1 MDALITMWL
10 GGLVPPAVFLL
21 ILWLLLEPKCS
32 KRTACWVLAVFWGV
46 ELAVQ
51 GAVYALGG
59 SPELLFTLLPLT
71 LYLPAILGA
80 HLLSGRPVVPTAA
93 AWLLAL
99 LGQHLLVAVAKLLTA
114 LLAHAGGWMDGRL
127 WGWLF
132 ALTMLLGSAGLVWA
146 VWRWLRQPL
155 RAVAGELG
163 RGWAPLLALPLM
175 LLAVHSYFLSS
186 TTDPAGLFLL
196 LLTALAAFWVLARLM
211 TALATERKAR
221 ENNLEMAALKRDYAL
236 LQKKL
241 ELGRSY
247 RHDSRHHMNALSA
260 LLRQGQT
267 QAALDYVSNWQG
279 QLTQIE
285 NRSWCKNAAV
295 NAVLSAYLTQA
306 EEALC
311 AVEVQVSLPG
321 ELPVEELDL
330 CVALANALENAIH
343 ACRDLPEEERRV
355 KLELT
360 LADHG
365 RLTLHVENPCSGEV
379 EIGPDGFP
387 VKEPRE
393 GHGQGLKSI
402 AAVAGKY
409 HGMFQCDSREGVFSL
424 WVVLLDA
431 APEPR
436 RIHWV
441 PVVCGGILLAL
452 FLLNCMPTLAH
463 ALEAV
468 PGLGDVVRVV
478 DLRSYAWFWGDT
490 GVSVETPVLEGDRDA
505 VDAVEAKREEF
516 ISQMKDAFLYHAARK
531 HQGYVSQDVSYEVLR
546 DDETLFILRFDAVLY
561 AGNSVEYQRHV
572 VLDQAAGRVLELSDL
587 FLEDVNYAF
596 PISRE
601 IKAQMEEQV
610 KADIGD
616 YFLPGGIWPEEECFR
631 SIDPEEQDFYINED
645 GQLVIVF
652 AEYEVAPGSMGTP
665 EFVIPTEVLDGLLTQ
680 PSLLK

>member
-10 GGLVPPAVFLL
+10 GGLVPPAAFLW
-21 ILWLLLEPKCS
+21 ILWLLLEPKCP
-32 KRTACWVLAVFWGV
+32 KRTACWVLAGFLGL

-80 HLLSGRPVVPTAA
+80 HLLSGRPAVPTAA

-114 LLAHAGGWMDGRL
+114 LLAHAGGRMDGLL

-155 RAVAGELG
+155 RAVAGELDG
-163 RGWAPLLALPLM
+163 GWAPLLALPLM

-186 TTDPAGLFLL
+186 TTDSVGLILL
-196 LLTALAAFWVLARLM
+196 LLTALAAFWALARLM
-211 TALATERKAR
+211 TALAAERKAR
-221 ENNLEMAALKRDYAL
+221 EHDLEMEALKRDYAL
-236 LQKKL
+236 QQKKL

-260 LLRQGQT
+260 LLQQGET
-267 QAALDYVSNWQG
+267 QAALDYISNWQG

-285 NRSWCKNAAV
+285 NRRWCGNAAV

-306 EEALC
+306 EEAHC
-311 AVEVQVSLPG
+311 AVEAQVSLPG
-321 ELPVEELDL
+321 ALPVEELDL

-343 ACRDLPEEERRV
+343 ACRDLPEEERRIQ
-355 KLELT
+355 LELT

-365 RLTLHVENPCSGEV
+365 RLTLHVENACARAV

-387 VKEPRE
+387 AEEPRA
-393 GHGQGLKSI
+393 GHGQGLRSI

-409 HGMFQCDSREGVFSL
+409 HGMCQCECQNGTFSL

-431 APEPR
+431 AGSPV
-436 RIHWV
+436 RIHWA
-441 PVVCGGILLAL
+441 PVVCAAVALLL
-452 FLLNCMPTLAH
+452 FLLNCLPTLAH

-468 PGLGDVVRVV
+468 PGLGDVIRVV
-478 DLRSYAWFWGDT
+478 DLRSYSWAWGDT
-490 GVSVETPVLEGDRDA
+490 GVSVQTPVMEGDDE
-505 VDAVEAKREEF
+505 AVEQVEAQREAFLSE
-516 ISQMKDAFLYHAARK
+516 MEDAFLDHAARK
-531 HQGYVSQDVSYEVLR
+531 YQGYVSEDVSYQVLR
-546 DDETLFILRFDAVLY
+546 DDEELFILRFDAILY

-572 VLDQAAGRVLELSDL
+572 VLDKATGQVLELSDL
-587 FLEDVNYAF
+587 FLEDVNYVF

-601 IKAQMEEQV
+601 IRAQMEEQV
-610 KADIGD
+610 NADLGD
-616 YFLPGGIWPEEECFR
+616 YFLPGGIWPEEDCFTT
-631 SIDPEEQDFYINED
+631 IDPEEQDFYINED

-665 EFVIPTEVLDGLLTQ
+665 EFVIPTDLLDGILSR